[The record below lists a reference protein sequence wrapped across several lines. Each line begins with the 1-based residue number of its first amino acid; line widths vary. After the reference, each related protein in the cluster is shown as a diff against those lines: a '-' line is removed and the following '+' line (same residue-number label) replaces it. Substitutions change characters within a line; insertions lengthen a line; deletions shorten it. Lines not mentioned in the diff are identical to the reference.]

1 MEFETTAEIDAP
13 RQIIWSTWADVE
25 RWPEWTTTVTW
36 AQRLDGSTWAPG
48 TRTHIK
54 QPRLPALVWQITEL
68 NPGESFTWQ
77 AAIGGIRTVATHRLS
92 PASGG
97 RVAVTLGIR
106 QSGLL
111 APVSWLLSSGMTRRY
126 LRTEAEGLR
135 RHCQQAAARLPAAD
149 PDPADR

>member
-13 RQIIWSTWADVE
+13 RQIIWSTWAEVAK
-25 RWPEWTTTVTW
+25 WPEWTTTVTW

-48 TRTHIK
+48 TRARIK

-68 NPGESFTWQ
+68 TPGESFTWQ
-77 AAIGGIRTVATHRLS
+77 TVSGGIRTVATHRLS
-92 PASGG
+92 PTAGG

-111 APVSWLLSSGMTRRY
+111 APVSWLFSSGMTRRY
-126 LRTEAEGLR
+126 LRAEAAGLR
-135 RHCQQAAARLPAAD
+135 RHCEQAAAGLAAAD
-149 PDPADR
+149 PDPAGL